1 MMLEAIAEGWGV
13 ALTDEQTDEIV
24 DRLAVEMT
32 DAEGIRIV
40 LQRLGDVERQALAFV
55 AEQGQVRAHVMTRKY
70 GDIRRLGPGRL
81 EWQKAWRDPVSP
93 VEHLW
98 FLGLLH
104 REYGLDSVYQGEV
117 FFVPPDLQG
126 ALPPMEIALPAFHL
140 ERVPKP
146 PMARDDRD
154 ALARDVFAVLAH
166 LRKNSV
172 RGERGVLAKHE
183 SVKLHPRLAGS
194 ELPKRMRFLHHICEE
209 AGLIL
214 REDGVWRP
222 TSEGALWLK
231 EGPLARRRAL
241 YHTWLEDR
249 NWNDLCMVP
258 QLVCEDTGWRSD
270 PVLARRGLLDHLL
283 KCPTD
288 AWLRVTSLVDSIHDV
303 DPDFMRPDGD
313 YKSWYI
319 RDASTGHYLMGYE
332 NWDKVEGAL
341 IRYFLE
347 YPLCWLGVVAIGY
360 LQGEDR
366 PSCFRLTD
374 SAAAIVGLHELDE
387 APLQGM
393 VVLSNLRVTVP
404 LTASWYDRYL
414 LERFA
419 RWEGEEHETARYVI
433 DDASVRACLARGVS
447 VNQIRAFLRRATG
460 DRVPAGALRR
470 IKSWAQ
476 VEGRPGQRL

>member
-1 MMLEAIAEGWGV
+1 MLEAIAEGWDV

-24 DRLAVEMT
+24 DRLVVEMT
-32 DAEGIRIV
+32 DAAGIRII

-55 AEQGQVRAHVMTRKY
+55 VAQGQVRAHVMTRKY
-70 GDIRRLGPGRL
+70 GGIRRLGPGRL

-104 REYGLDSVYQGEV
+104 REYGLDSVYPGEV
-117 FFVPPDLQG
+117 LFVPPDLQG
-126 ALPPMEIALPAFHL
+126 ALPPMKVVLPAFHV

-146 PMARDDRD
+146 PITRDDRD

-172 RGERGVLAKHE
+172 RAKRGVLAKHE
-183 SVKLHPRLAGS
+183 FAKLRPRLAAS
-194 ELPKRMRFLHHICEE
+194 EQPQRMRFLHHICEE

-214 REDGVWRP
+214 RGDGVWRP
-222 TSEGALWLK
+222 SDEAARWLK
-231 EGPLARRRAL
+231 DGALARRRAL

-258 QLVCEDTGWRSD
+258 QVVCEDTGWQSD
-270 PVLARRGLLDHLL
+270 PVLARRGILDHLL
-283 KCPTD
+283 ACPTD
-288 AWLRVTSLVDSIHDV
+288 AWLRVTSLADSIHDV

-319 RDASTGHYLMGYE
+319 RDARTGHYLMGYD

-341 IRYFLE
+341 IRYLIE
-347 YPLCWLGVVAIGY
+347 YPLYWLGVVAIGY
-360 LQGEDR
+360 LQGKDR
-366 PSCFRLTD
+366 ASCFRLTD
-374 SAAAIVGLHELDE
+374 SGAAIVGRHEPDE
-387 APLQGM
+387 APVQQM
-393 VVLSNLRVTVP
+393 IVRSNLRVTVP

-419 RWEGEEHETARYVI
+419 RWESEEHGTARYVI

-447 VNQIRAFLRRATG
+447 VNQIRAFLHRATG
-460 DRVPAGALRR
+460 DRVPAAALRS

>member
-1 MMLEAIAEGWGV
+1 MLEAIAEGWGV

-24 DRLAVEMT
+24 DRLVVEMT
-32 DAEGIRIV
+32 HIEGIRIV

-55 AEQGQVRAHVMTRKY
+55 AVQGQVRSHVMTRKY
-70 GDIRRLGPGRL
+70 GGIRRLGPGRL

-104 REYGLDSVYQGEV
+104 REYGVDSVYHGEV

-126 ALPPMEIALPAFHL
+126 ALPPMEVALPAF
-140 ERVPKP
+140 RVEHVRKP
-146 PMARDDRD
+146 PTARDDRD
-154 ALARDVFAVLAH
+154 ALARDVFAMLAH

-172 RGERGVLAKHE
+172 RAKRGVLAKHE
-183 SVKLHPRLAGS
+183 FARLRPRLAGS
-194 ELPKRMRFLHHICEE
+194 EQPQRMRFLHHICEE
-209 AGLIL
+209 AGLIF
-214 REDGVWRP
+214 RGDGVWRP
-222 TSEGALWLK
+222 TDEAAGWLK
-231 EGPLARRRAL
+231 DGALARRRAL

-249 NWNDLCMVP
+249 NCNDLCMVP
-258 QLVCEDTGWRSD
+258 DVVCEDTGWRSD
-270 PVLARRGLLDHLL
+270 PVLARRGILDHLL

-313 YKSWYI
+313 YESWYI
-319 RDASTGHYLMGYE
+319 RDARTGHYLMGYD

-341 IRYFLE
+341 IRYFVE
-347 YPLCWLGVVAIGY
+347 YPLYWLGVVAIGY
-360 LQGEDR
+360 LQGEDGA
-366 PSCFRLTD
+366 SCFRLTD
-374 SAAAIVGLHELDE
+374 SCAATVGLHELDE
-387 APLQGM
+387 APVQQM
-393 VVLSNLRVTVP
+393 IVQSNLRVIVP

-419 RWEGEEHETARYVI
+419 RWEGEEHGTARYVI

-447 VNQIRAFLRRATG
+447 INQILAFLRRATG
-460 DRVPAGALRR
+460 DTVPAGALRS
-470 IKSWAQ
+470 IESWGQ